1 MPDAGVR
8 VLPAISMLRDEEAAR
23 KEEDR
28 MYPYTSQALANER
41 VRDLHNDAT
50 RAQRARQV
58 RLSRRARKAA
68 FADIRVPDSYDDFL
82 CQGLRGVGI
91 HSVLLYAGRLFV
103 PQH

>member
-8 VLPAISMLRDEEAAR
+8 VLPAISMLRDEEAPR
-23 KEEDR
+23 IEEDR
-28 MYPYTSQALANER
+28 MYPYTSQALAQER

-68 FADIRVPDSYDDFL
+68 SADIQVPDSYEDFL
-82 CQGLRGVGI
+82 CQTAETAMREPTAASRGTGQTV
-91 HSVLLYAGRLFV
+91 R
-103 PQH
+103 